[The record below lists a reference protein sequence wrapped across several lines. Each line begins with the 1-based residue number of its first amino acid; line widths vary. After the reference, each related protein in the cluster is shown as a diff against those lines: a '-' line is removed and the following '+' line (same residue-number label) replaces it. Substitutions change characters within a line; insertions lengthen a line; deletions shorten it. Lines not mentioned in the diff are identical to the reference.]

1 MIRSK
6 AFLEIKRE
14 DPTKRPVAERLG
26 DDCEFERP
34 LSPEQIKRQ
43 AARCM
48 DCGIAF
54 CHGHGCPLRNRIP
67 EWTEM
72 VYLDR
77 WAEALDLLHDTN
89 NFPEITGRICP
100 APCETACTVAINDPG
115 VAICHIELQIVER
128 GFHEG
133 WIVPE
138 PAPYRTGKHVAIV
151 GSGPA
156 GLAAAPQLARRGH
169 KVTVFEN
176 APKIGG
182 QLRYGIP
189 DFKLGKDILDRRL
202 QQLRGEGVI
211 FETEVEVG
219 VDLSTKFLQRSFDV
233 IVLAHG
239 ARVPRELDVP
249 GRNAAGVHYALEF
262 LVGQNR
268 RVAGLPPLAEPISAR
283 DKNVVVIG
291 GGDTGSDCIGFA
303 NRQGAASV
311 TQLEILPRPP
321 AERAAENPWP
331 TWPNIL
337 RTSSS
342 QKEGCERLWAVTTD
356 EILAADGRVSG
367 LRCAKVTW
375 EDDPAAGRR
384 RFREL
389 PNSTFTLP
397 ADLVLIAM
405 GFVHCTHGPLIDALQ
420 LRLTANGSLAVDEN
434 MMTSAPG
441 VFAAGDA
448 VMGASLVVRAIDS
461 GRRSAAGV
469 DRYLQT
475 K

>member
-14 DPTKRPVAERLG
+14 NPTKRPVAERLG
-26 DDCEFERP
+26 DDCEFEQP

-48 DCGIAF
+48 DCGIPF
-54 CHGHGCPLRNRIP
+54 CHGHGCPLHNRIP
-67 EWTEM
+67 EWNEM
-72 VYLDR
+72 VFLDR

-128 GFHEG
+128 GFREG

-138 PAPYRTGKHVAIV
+138 PASYRTGKHVAIV

-156 GLAAAPQLARRGH
+156 GLAAAQQLARCGH
-169 KVTVFEN
+169 EVTVFE
-176 APKIGG
+176 KDDQIGG
-182 QLRYGIP
+182 LLRYGIP
-189 DFKLGKDILDRRL
+189 DFKLDKGVLERRL
-202 QQLRGEGVI
+202 KQMRAEGVI

-219 VDLSTKFLQRSFDV
+219 IDLSTKFLQRSFDV

-239 ARVPRELDVP
+239 ARVPRDLAIP
-249 GRNAAGVHYALEF
+249 GRDADGVHFALEF

-268 RVAGLPPLAEPISAR
+268 RVAGLPALAAPISAR
-283 DKNVVVIG
+283 NKNVVVIG
-291 GGDTGSDCIGFA
+291 GGDTGSDCIGFS

-321 AERAAENPWP
+321 AERLADNPWP

-342 QKEGCERLWAVTTD
+342 QQEGCERLWAVTTN

-367 LRCAKVTW
+367 LRCAKVAW
-375 EDDPAAGRR
+375 ETDPATGRR
-384 RFREL
+384 TFREQSG
-389 PNSTFTLP
+389 STFTLP

-405 GFVHCTHGPLIDALQ
+405 GFMHCTHGPLIDALQ

-448 VMGASLVVRAIDS
+448 VSGASLVVRAIDS
-461 GRRSAAGV
+461 GRRAAAGV
-469 DRYLQT
+469 DRYLQS